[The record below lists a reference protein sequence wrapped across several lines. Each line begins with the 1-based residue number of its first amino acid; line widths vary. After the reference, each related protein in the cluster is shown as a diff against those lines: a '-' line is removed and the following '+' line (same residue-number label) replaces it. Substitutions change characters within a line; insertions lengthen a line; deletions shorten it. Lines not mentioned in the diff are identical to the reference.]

1 MRTCCKIAP
10 RYTRDLGIVPNR
22 EEYYTGRVRRGH
34 VTNLRAEKAK
44 EAEWLFHIRS
54 GLIMQKR
61 EIAGDRPRLNFQQV
75 RRIVANA
82 GSILK
87 RHAKFEGQPSKC
99 VEVVCFSDSV
109 YLSHVI

>member
-1 MRTCCKIAP
+1 MPK
-10 RYTRDLGIVPNR
+10 
-22 EEYYTGRVRRGH
+22 
-34 VTNLRAEKAK
+34 
-44 EAEWLFHIRS
+44 W
-54 GLIMQKR
+54 

-75 RRIVANA
+75 RRIVVNA

-109 YLSHVI
+109 YLSPVIYCLLVSSRKNLQRRGCPNLQVVSIIYLFYPGASGRCGECTKALFAG